1 MHCIA
6 SFQVKNNGHIDV
18 FVFPEGALPTT
29 VYPHKTSA
37 PFTAGGKYVITS
49 EFNLNLVPRHQIIVD
64 FSPGKTID
72 VKTINNPNLDVEIIL
87 KFDLIKGN
95 LISS

>member
-18 FVFPEGALPTT
+18 FIFPEGALPTM

-37 PFTAGGKYVITS
+37 PFTAGGKYIITS
-49 EFNLNLVPRHQIIVD
+49 EFNLNLVPQHQIIVN
-64 FSPGKTID
+64 FSPGKTINI
-72 VKTINNPNLDVEIIL
+72 KTINSPSLDVEIIL
-87 KFDLIKGN
+87 KFNLIKCD